1 MTTAR
6 SETLE
11 RVLDR
16 RVTRDVDP
24 SALRDLLEDPP
35 RATVAF
41 VHGGAAAALP
51 ARFRSDGT
59 RYLFAVTDD
68 APDLA
73 GHEVVLV
80 VDGGPYWF
88 QLRGLTVRG
97 IAGPADADRAPGLAW
112 YAVAPRRVLAWDYGT
127 VHEA

>member
-1 MTTAR
+1 MASATDPR
-6 SETLE
+6 I
-11 RVLDR
+11 
-16 RVTRDVDP
+16 TRDVEP
-24 SALRDLLEDPP
+24 SALRDLLENPP

-41 VHGGAAAALP
+41 VHDGAPAALP

-59 RYLFAVTDD
+59 RHLFAVGADD
-68 APDLA
+68 APNLA

-88 QLRGLTVRG
+88 QLRGLSIRG
-97 IAGPADADRAPGLAW
+97 VAASADADGSAGLAW
-112 YAVAPRRVLAWDYGT
+112 YAVAPRRVIAWDYGT